1 MTKRGVKDLPRR
13 AINNPFASL
22 GIIFGAF
29 SVLLAITSAI
39 LLSRN
44 HYPSGYLGFFR
55 IDCVALGL
63 ILLPASLMVVGG
75 DRHQRNAYKHAFS
88 MSAIVT
94 QLAMLASWT
103 IRVWFP
109 DRPGISMT
117 LFCSGTCLW
126 CITCGLGYFTGH
138 SRKLMQP
145 NFTFACSSYIFV
157 CSSVVSVSN
166 LIDWLNNRGDPNFH
180 HE

>member
-1 MTKRGVKDLPRR
+1 MTKRGVKDLSRR

-75 DRHQRNAYKHAFS
+75 DRHQRNAYKHVFS

-94 QLAMLASWT
+94 QLA
-103 IRVWFP
+103 I
-109 DRPGISMT
+109 
-117 LFCSGTCLW
+117 GTCLW

-145 NFTFACSSYIFV
+145 KFAFACSSYIFV
-157 CSSVVSVSN
+157 CSSVVSVGN